1 MTRKSLGRPTDAE
14 LAILRILWD
23 RGACTVRQVH
33 DLLAPPQPIGYT
45 TVLKT
50 MQIMFDKGLLERDEA
65 QRAHLYTARVTEE
78 QTQQGL
84 VRDLL
89 DRAFS
94 GSAARMAMQALS
106 TRQASP
112 EEIEEIKRL
121 LEEMS
126 EQAEP
131 SNPAELNERTDHD
144 EQDELGDQD
153 ELDEEVSR

>member
-23 RGACTVRQVH
+23 HGACTVRQVH
-33 DLLAPPQPIGYT
+33 DVLKPPQPIGYT

-50 MQIMFDKGLLERDEA
+50 MQIMFEKGLLERDES
-65 QRAHLYTARVTEE
+65 QRAHRYTACMTEE

-94 GSAARMAMQALS
+94 GSAARMVMQALA
-106 TRQASP
+106 TRRASR

-121 LEEMS
+121 LDEVGTRNGADSGSDPET
-126 EQAEP
+126 E
-131 SNPAELNERTDHD
+131 NE
-144 EQDELGDQD
+144 
-153 ELDEEVSR
+153 VP